1 MCVNARRFFIPANGD
16 NAMTQRRAHEIKP
29 GDRING
35 VEVFDT
41 ARPTFGG
48 FYIPL
53 ADGTRIEVATLET
66 PIATD

>member
-1 MCVNARRFFIPANGD
+1 
-16 NAMTQRRAHEIKP
+16 MTQRKAHEIKP

-53 ADGTRIEVATLET
+53 TDGTRIEVATLET

>member
-1 MCVNARRFFIPANGD
+1 MP
-16 NAMTQRRAHEIKP
+16 QRRAHNIKP

-35 VEVFDT
+35 VEVIDT

-53 ADGTRIEVATLET
+53 ADGTRIEFATLDT
-66 PIATD
+66 HIATD

>member
-1 MCVNARRFFIPANGD
+1 
-16 NAMTQRRAHEIKP
+16 MTQRKAHEIKP

-35 VEVFDT
+35 VDVFDT

-66 PIATD
+66 PVATD

>member
-1 MCVNARRFFIPANGD
+1 
-16 NAMTQRRAHEIKP
+16 MTQRTAHEIKP

-48 FYIPL
+48 FYIPMV
-53 ADGTRIEVATLET
+53 DGTRIEVATLDT
-66 PIATD
+66 TIATD

>member
-1 MCVNARRFFIPANGD
+1 
-16 NAMTQRRAHEIKP
+16 MTQRKAHEIKP

-48 FYIPL
+48 FYIPMV
-53 ADGTRIEVATLET
+53 DGTRIEVATLDT
-66 PIATD
+66 TIATV